1 MNLFELRNDKTK
13 EVTAQLEKAIEIAMG
28 AVGMEA
34 EGDVKEITPVGTPE
48 STGIPYY
55 VGGNL
60 RNSIAHQYSKEEQAE
75 YIGTVV
81 EYAPYVELGTSK
93 MKARSYLKRGITEN
107 IEKYKEILADYISAN
122 MEK

>member
-1 MNLFELRNDKTK
+1 MNLFQIKNDRTE
-13 EVTAQLEKAIEIAMG
+13 EVTAQLEKAIEIAME

-48 STGIPYY
+48 STGIPHY

-60 RNSIAHQYSKEEQAE
+60 RNSITHEYSKEEQAE

-81 EYAPYVELGTSK
+81 HYVPYVE
-93 MKARSYLKRGITEN
+93 
-107 IEKYKEILADYISAN
+107 
-122 MEK
+122 